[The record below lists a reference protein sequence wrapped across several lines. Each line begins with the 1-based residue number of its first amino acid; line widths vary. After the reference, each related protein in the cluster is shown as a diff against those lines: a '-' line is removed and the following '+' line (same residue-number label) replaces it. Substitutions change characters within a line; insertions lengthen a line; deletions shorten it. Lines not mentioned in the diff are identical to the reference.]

1 MTSSSMM
8 ADKSES
14 FARLSDV
21 VLLTTSN
28 NPCLF
33 SGAIAVAAQAATAM
47 APYVFTK
54 FHAVANFFESQPIA
68 EPKYKITEET
78 LKFMAAG

>member
-1 MTSSSMM
+1 
-8 ADKSES
+8 
-14 FARLSDV
+14 
-21 VLLTTSN
+21 
-28 NPCLF
+28 
-33 SGAIAVAAQAATAM
+33 M